1 MALVTEPH
9 FAVDKGTPA
18 LPLTAHG
25 AGALFRDGDDG
36 VCAEDRRAAHLLP
49 WRRAVPKA
57 ADFRAAL
64 LAAETDRARRALA
77 VAIIAAYRPA
87 MEAILAHYAGRPL
100 PLRQVERIRLSRALR
115 EFGTCL
121 IRRADDACCMLAF
134 SRHLFFPGNEENL
147 VNVVCHEMLH
157 ACLPYG
163 EGHGTHFRFFMRKLN
178 EALGLSLA
186 VHSAETT
193 IRPNAARYRYRVTC
207 GVCGNAFCYLRA
219 GAIVRHPGRYR
230 CARCGASAFTVET
243 LR

>member
-1 MALVTEPH
+1 MTNLWDTERTGEAARSAPPLSAPGREAWP
-9 FAVDKGTPA
+9 FTGEEGRKQGAAYFPFLADT
-18 LPLTAHG
+18 LPT
-25 AGALFRDGDDG
+25 
-36 VCAEDRRAAHLLP
+36 
-49 WRRAVPKA
+49 A

-64 LAAETDRARRALA
+64 AGAETDAARRMLA
-77 VAIIAAYRPA
+77 ADIIAAYRSP
-87 MEAILAHYAGRPL
+87 MEAVLRHYAGRPL
-100 PLRQVERIRLSRALR
+100 PLRQVERIRLSRGLR

-121 IRRADDACCMLAF
+121 IRRADDTRCVLAF

-147 VNVVCHEMLH
+147 VNVIGHEMLH

-163 EGHGTHFRFFMRKLN
+163 EGHGTHFRFFLRKLN

-186 VHSAETT
+186 VHSAETA
-193 IRPNAARYRYRVTC
+193 IHSLALRYRYRVTC
-207 GVCGNAFCYLRA
+207 GACGSAFCYLRA

>member
-1 MALVTEPH
+1 MAMLWG
-9 FAVDKGTPA
+9 ADRSKDTPRCA
-18 LPLTAHG
+18 PYPSAHG
-25 AGALFRDGDDG
+25 EKAASCTANAVGHRGAAPSAVLEGR
-36 VCAEDRRAAHLLP
+36 LP
-49 WRRAVPKA
+49 RA

-64 LAAETDRARRALA
+64 AEAETDAARQNLA
-77 VAIIAAYRPA
+77 ADIIAAYRPHI
-87 MEAILAHYAGRPL
+87 EAVLAHYAGRAL
-100 PLRQVERIRLSRALR
+100 PLREVERIRLSRGLR
-115 EFGTCL
+115 ELGACR
-121 IRRADDACCMLAF
+121 IRRADDGRCVLAF

-147 VNVVCHEMLH
+147 VSVVCHEMLH